1 MPNAPKQHSSLSYS
15 KWDAID
21 SDDDAE
27 EIGPKD
33 KKPIEAVLESNKAPA
48 DLERD
53 YKTQAKFADYHKK
66 YFKGDKKKTLVAEE
80 HRDLMARWIS
90 ICDKGKEQSN
100 THRYSEL
107 TKFCAQYKDPCFKLE
122 FVSGLCELH
131 RCILDGQANP
141 NDNSP
146 EMKDCQLIMEAIN
159 SIEACRRFDNVAL
172 LFEMVCQ
179 PSSSDRAKKVTEYY
193 VKNEVCMH
201 TAYAGPIVGSN
212 MP

>member
-1 MPNAPKQHSSLSYS
+1 MHSSLSYD
-15 KWDAID
+15 KWNDLDD
-21 SDDDAE
+21 SDDE
-27 EIGPKD
+27 EPAPD
-33 KKPIEAVLESNKAPA
+33 KPIEAKLESRKANSEI
-48 DLERD
+48 DRD
-53 YKTQAKFADYHKK
+53 NATHKRMVEYHKLHYK
-66 YFKGDKKKTLVAEE
+66 NGENKDLVPPSQI
-80 HRDLMARWIS
+80 DMMARLIA
-90 ICDKGKEQSN
+90 ICDRGNEQSN